1 MNLNKGE
8 KSMNESDIICL
19 IILLFTSIGT
29 ITCWIFSIT
38 HPKGVLDDEAPFPMH
53 VGLYPLYIG
62 ILLVAL
68 VQVLGNPNY
77 VGVF

>member
-1 MNLNKGE
+1 
-8 KSMNESDIICL
+8 MNESDIICL
-19 IILLFTSIGT
+19 ILLIITGIGT
-29 ITCWIFSIT
+29 ITCWIFSVLT
-38 HPKGVLDDEAPFPMH
+38 YPKGDWNDEAPFPMY
-53 VGLYPLYIG
+53 VGLYPLSIG